1 MRDCLIGIFGPALYA
16 ELNTRPP
23 SPSEGAAFG
32 PCMAPGGADSGQ
44 TNPGSLP
51 AAGPAFNC
59 PSETQ
64 PVSSTAWE
72 TENDSLFDYL
82 ALGHSSPSGLAEGED
97 PSIGSADARLV
108 SLPDGSYRLY
118 FAVMGEGIY
127 TATSQDGLGW
137 QLEARSVLPRYMP
150 HTSLV
155 PLEEGGWRLFT
166 VTVASGELT
175 VVKSFSTV
183 NGVEF
188 TEDPGFRITANEFPF
203 GDIQSPYVVQLH
215 DGTYRMYLM
224 TVPKGEMVGQSGG
237 NSAIWM
243 VSATSA
249 DMLTWTADPVVLVE
263 DMEHPRAVAESDG
276 SVTVYAGEPLTKR
289 TSPDGRNFSDPEY
302 LDLRGIDFDM
312 MFLPDGQ
319 MRVYSGGHSDSEGSW
334 LRISRSVTVPWDLE
348 FTVTGFVG
356 SDVFTV
362 EVCVLGSSPTP
373 IEIHLTQGDRRI
385 RDLDLEATA
394 ISVRESYP
402 PFHTTVGLK
411 RDWPSGSRNVG
422 PDHMK
427 ILRVTDGTAVREW
440 SFLEEFVWTD

>member
-1 MRDCLIGIFGPALYA
+1 M
-16 ELNTRPP
+16 
-23 SPSEGAAFG
+23 G
-32 PCMAPGGADSGQ
+32 PCMALAGVGSGRASPDS
-44 TNPGSLP
+44 SLVVEL
-51 AAGPAFNC
+51 ASTC
-59 PSETQ
+59 SSETQ
-64 PVSSTAWE
+64 SVSSTAWE

-82 ALGHSSPSGLAEGED
+82 ALGHSLPAGLAEGED
-97 PSIGSADARLV
+97 PGVGSADARLV
-108 SLPDGSYRLY
+108 NLSDGSYRLY
-118 FAVMGEGIY
+118 FAAMGEGIH
-127 TATSQDGLGW
+127 TATSQDGLEW
-137 QLEARSVLPRYMP
+137 QLEARSVLPPYMP

-155 PLEEGGWRLFT
+155 PLDGGGWRLFT

-183 NGVEF
+183 DGVEF
-188 TEDPGFRITANEFPF
+188 TEDPGFRITANEFPY
-203 GDIQSPYVVQLH
+203 GDIQSPYVIQMH

-224 TVPKGEMVGQSGG
+224 TVPEGERVGQSGG

-243 VSATSA
+243 VSATSV

-263 DMEHPRAVAESDG
+263 DMEHPRAVAELDG

-289 TSPDGRNFSDPEY
+289 TSPDGRNFSNPEY

-312 MFLPDGQ
+312 VFLPDGQ

-348 FTVTGFVG
+348 FIVRGYLG
-356 SDVFTV
+356 SDIFTI
-362 EVCVLGSSPTP
+362 EVCVLGSSSTP

-385 RDLDLEATA
+385 RDTDLEATA
-394 ISVRESYP
+394 ISVREGYP

-422 PDHMK
+422 PNHMK
-427 ILRVTDGTAVREW
+427 ILRVTDGTVIREW
-440 SFLEEFVWTD
+440 SFLEEFVWTE